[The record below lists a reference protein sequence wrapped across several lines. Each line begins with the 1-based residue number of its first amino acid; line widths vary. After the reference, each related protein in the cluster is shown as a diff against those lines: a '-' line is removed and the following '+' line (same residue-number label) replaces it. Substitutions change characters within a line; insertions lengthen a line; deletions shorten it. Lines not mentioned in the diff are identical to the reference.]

1 MKVSAIMHDSFD
13 LTVFRSSF
21 VVHRDGLTST
31 CNMPPWIHEGSGTLR
46 QWDSEIPRG
55 NLESLGTVVEE

>member
-21 VVHRDGLTST
+21 IVHRDG
-31 CNMPPWIHEGSGTLR
+31 
-46 QWDSEIPRG
+46 
-55 NLESLGTVVEE
+55 SLFFLPCDKR

>member
-21 VVHRDGLTST
+21 VVHRDGLILLD
-31 CNMPPWIHEGSGTLR
+31 PLR
-46 QWDSEIPRG
+46 QTMNGLRP
-55 NLESLGTVVEE
+55 T